1 MPAHTGLGTAFMEQ
15 TAAPTGVPTQYRL
28 RVIRHTGLLLAW
40 LQSTRQ
46 YTGTYEQCMT
56 EHRKAQQHN
65 LLFGW
70 WSIGSIL
77 FLNWFALISNSR
89 AAKQLGKIAG
99 KT

>member
-1 MPAHTGLGTAFMEQ
+1 MA
-15 TAAPTGVPTQYRL
+15 
-28 RVIRHTGLLLAW
+28 
-40 LQSTRQ
+40 
-46 YTGTYEQCMT
+46 
-56 EHRKAQQHN
+56 EHKKAQQHN

-77 FLNWFALISNSR
+77 FLNWFALIANSR